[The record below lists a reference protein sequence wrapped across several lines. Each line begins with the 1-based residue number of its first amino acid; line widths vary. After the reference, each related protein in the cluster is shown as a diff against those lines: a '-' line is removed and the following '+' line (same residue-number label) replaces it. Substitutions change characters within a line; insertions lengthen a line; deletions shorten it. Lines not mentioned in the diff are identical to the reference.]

1 MLVYRIVLNQYSQ
14 TLKASGQAARWNPD
28 KVEMIYTSAN
38 RSLSCLENVVHRGK
52 TGLMQLFSVM
62 TIEIPDEASIKEINL
77 NQLPEDWK
85 NYDQLPFTQ
94 NLGKK
99 WIDAGQVAVLQVPS
113 SIIEDEV
120 NYLINP
126 LHPDFKLIKLIETE
140 SFVFSKSIKL

>member
-14 TLKASGQAARWNPD
+14 TLKASGRAARWNPD

-52 TGLMQLFSVM
+52 AGLMSLFCVL
-62 TIEIPDEASIKEINL
+62 TIEIPKAVSIRKTNL
-77 NQLPEDWK
+77 EELTKNWK
-85 NYDQLPFTQ
+85 NYDQLYFTQ

-99 WIDAGQVAVLQVPS
+99 WIDTGETAVLQVPS
-113 SIIEDEV
+113 AIIEEEA

-126 LHPDFKLIKLIETE
+126 NHPDFTKIKIIKTE
-140 SFVFSKSIKL
+140 PFIFDNRIKP

>member
-14 TLKASGQAARWNPD
+14 RLKASGQAARWNPD

-52 TGLMQLFSVM
+52 SGLIQLFSVL
-62 TIEIPDEASIKEINL
+62 TIEIPKAVLIKKINL
-77 NQLPEDWK
+77 GELTENWRD
-85 NYDQLPFTQ
+85 YDQFNFTQ

-99 WIDAGQVAVLQVPS
+99 WIDTGETAVLQVSS
-113 SIIEDEV
+113 SIIEEEV

-126 LHPDFKLIKLIETE
+126 NHPDFAKIKIIKIEP
-140 SFVFSKSIKL
+140 FVFDNRIKI